1 MGCIVGN
8 VGLIFEHVK
17 SQVFPP
23 STALFFFFK
32 CIICLC
38 ESKTLTDVICRI
50 WPKFN
55 KDGLKTISG
64 SISPEIATTAALCE
78 QYSEF

>member
-1 MGCIVGN
+1 MSCIVGN

-17 SQVFPP
+17 SQDFPP
-23 STALFFFFK
+23 STALFFFFFK
-32 CIICLC
+32 CIICPC
-38 ESKTLTDVICRI
+38 ESKTLTDLIYRI

-64 SISPEIATTAALCE
+64 SISPEIATTAALC
-78 QYSEF
+78 